1 MIEELARHL
10 GIESH
15 YTDFYGN
22 DHTVPRTSLAALA
35 AAMGYPVSDDAEAAE
50 TLIRLRDLQ
59 EGLQSV
65 YVTPADFP
73 IIDAPCRQSWSLERD
88 GTVVRSGPGDGAIQ
102 FGGRLEPAYY
112 DLTVDGERTTLIA
125 VPRTAYL
132 PSVLENHKA
141 WGVAAQLYS
150 LRSHANWG
158 IGDFG
163 DLRRLVRDAQ
173 AFGAA
178 TVAVNPLH
186 QLHLTNPTS
195 ASPYSP
201 NSRFFLNALYI
212 DVPEAAAALRLQE
225 ELEGRIDAET
235 LRRLRRADLVDYAG
249 VAQLKLRALRTLHSA
264 FRSRHESA
272 PHPGFAAFVE
282 SAGPQ
287 LRLLAIYEALMKE
300 HKTRDPQSYG
310 WLQWPEEFRDPASP
324 AVDEFARTHAENVEF
339 YEFLQWLADM
349 QLANAVLLPEPM
361 AIGLYR
367 DLAVG
372 VDANSADV
380 WADRAAYCLNVC
392 VGAPPDPLNP
402 RGQNWALP
410 PLDPHVL
417 RARAY
422 APYIAL
428 LRANMRHAGALR
440 IDHVMGLMRLFCIP
454 AGATAAEG
462 TYLNYRFDE
471 MLGILALESHRNRCM
486 IVGEDLGTVPEGF
499 RARLASARI
508 FGCRLLYFEREP
520 SGDFRAPEAYDR
532 DVVASTGTHDV
543 APMAGYWAGTDLEVR
558 RQLNFFSNE
567 YPAEAAFHDRSVD
580 RRRLTGL
587 LANRGF
593 LGMEEAA
600 SLESAQGAASEDQVF
615 SLVLAAYRLLGRS
628 AARLLLVQL
637 EDAVLQR
644 EQVNTPGTFEEVANW
659 RRRLRVPLEDF
670 AALPRSV
677 TLFRAVAEAR
687 SENEGSL

>member
-22 DHTVPRTSLAALA
+22 AHTVPRSSLTALA
-35 AAMGYPVSDDAEAAE
+35 AAMGYPVHDDAEAAE
-50 TLIRLRDLQ
+50 TLHRLRELQ
-59 EGLQSV
+59 KGLQSV
-65 YVTPADFP
+65 YVTAADSP
-73 IIDAPCRQSWSLERD
+73 VIDAPCRQSWSLERE
-88 GTVVRSGPGDGAIQ
+88 GSIVRSGAGSGCIDLGGA
-102 FGGRLEPAYY
+102 LEPAYY
-112 DLTVDGERTTLIA
+112 DLTVDGERTTLIS
-125 VPRTAYL
+125 VPPAAYL
-132 PSVLENHKA
+132 PPFLEHHKA
-141 WGVAAQLYS
+141 WGIAAQLYS
-150 LRSHANWG
+150 VRSRANWG
-158 IGDFG
+158 MGDFG
-163 DLRRLVRDAQ
+163 DLRRLMQDA
-173 AFGAA
+173 AASGAA
-178 TVAVNPLH
+178 VVAVNPLH

-201 NSRFFLNALYI
+201 NSRLFLNALYI
-212 DVPEAAAALRLQE
+212 DVPNAAAMLGMQN
-225 ELEGRIDAET
+225 ELDPRVDEET
-235 LRRLRRADLVDYAG
+235 LRRLRRADIVDYAG
-249 VAQLKLRALRTLHSA
+249 VAQLKLRVLRAMHAT
-264 FRSRHESA
+264 FRRRHQSA
-272 PHPGFAAFVE
+272 PHPAFAAFVE
-282 SAGPQ
+282 RAGPS
-287 LRLLAIYEALMKE
+287 LRLLAIYEALMKDR
-300 HKTRDPQSYG
+300 KGRDPQSYG
-310 WLQWPEEFRDPASP
+310 WLQWPVEFRDPAGP
-324 AVDEFARTHAENVEF
+324 AVDEFARTHAEDVEF
-339 YEFLQWLADM
+339 YEFLQWLADT
-349 QLANAVLLPEPM
+349 QLADAVRLREPM

-454 AGATAAEG
+454 AGASAAEG
-462 TYLNYRFDE
+462 TYLNYRFEE

-499 RARLASARI
+499 RSRLAAARI

-520 SGDFRAPEAYDR
+520 SGEFRQPEAYDR

-543 APMAGYWAGTDLEVR
+543 APLAGYWAGTDLEVR
-558 RQLNFFSNE
+558 RQLGFFSDD
-567 YPAEAAFHDRSVD
+567 YPAEAAYHDRGVD
-580 RRRLTGL
+580 RKRLTGL
-587 LANRGF
+587 LVNRGF
-593 LGMEEAA
+593 LGMEQAA

-615 SLVLAAYRLLGRS
+615 ALVLAAYRLLGRS

-644 EQVNTPGTFEEVANW
+644 EQVNTPGTFDEVANW

-670 AALPRSV
+670 AASPRTV

-687 SENEGSL
+687 SENG

>member
-1 MIEELARHL
+1 VIEELARHL
-10 GIESH
+10 GIESR

-22 DHTVPRTSLAALA
+22 AHAVPRSSLAALA
-35 AAMGYPVSDDAEAAE
+35 QAMGYPVQDDDEAGE
-50 TLIRLRDLQ
+50 TLMRLRDLQ

-73 IIDAPCRQSWSLERD
+73 IIDAPCRQSWSLERE
-88 GTVVRSGPGDGAIQ
+88 GLIVGSGVGNGSIQ
-102 FGGRLEPAYY
+102 FGGKLEPAYY

-125 VPRTAYL
+125 VPRAAYL
-132 PSVLENHKA
+132 PPIFENHKA
-141 WGVAAQLYS
+141 WGVATQLYS
-150 LRSHANWG
+150 LRSGANWG

-163 DLRRLVRDAQ
+163 DLGRIVRIAQ
-173 AFGAA
+173 SFGAA

-201 NSRFFLNALYI
+201 NSRLFLNTLYL
-212 DVPEAAAALRLQE
+212 DVPGVAGSLGLETELRACV
-225 ELEGRIDAET
+225 DAKT
-235 LRRLRRADLVDYAG
+235 LGRLRRVDLVDYAG
-249 VAQLKLRALRTLHSA
+249 VAQLKLRTLRTLYAA
-264 FRSRHESA
+264 FRKRRQSA
-272 PHPGFAAFVE
+272 PHAEFAAFVE
-282 SAGPQ
+282 DAGPP

-300 HKTRDPQSYG
+300 RKAHDPQTYG

-324 AVDEFARTHAENVEF
+324 AVDDFARTHAEDIEF
-339 YEFLQWLADM
+339 HEFMQWLADS
-349 QLANAVLLPEPM
+349 QLASAVGVPEPM
-361 AIGLYR
+361 GIGLYR
-367 DLAVG
+367 DLAIG

-428 LRANMRHAGALR
+428 LRANMRHAGVLR

-454 AGATAAEG
+454 AGASAAEG
-462 TYLNYRFDE
+462 TYLNYRFEE

-499 RARLASARI
+499 RSRLSAAHI

-520 SGDFRAPEAYDR
+520 SGEFRAPEAYDR

-558 RQLNFFSNE
+558 RQLGFFSDDH
-567 YPAEAAFHDRSVD
+567 PAEAAYQERGID
-580 RRRLTGL
+580 RRRLTEL
-587 LANRGF
+587 LLSRGF
-593 LGMEEAA
+593 LGIEEAA
-600 SLESAQGAASEDQVF
+600 GLQSVQGAASEDQVF
-615 SLVLAAYRLLGRS
+615 ALVLAAYRLLGRS

-659 RRRLRVPLEDF
+659 RRRLRLPLEEF
-670 AALPRSV
+670 AASPRTA
-677 TLFRAVAEAR
+677 TLFRAVADAR
-687 SENEGSL
+687 SEN